1 MADGTMSP
9 RSMLDLATLA
19 SSLGKTKRAV
29 EIRAKREGWA
39 FEEKATRGGRRRLY
53 AVDALPPD
61 AAQRPKVRT
70 TDQPS

>member
-1 MADGTMSP
+1 MADGNMSP

-39 FEEKATRGGRRRLY
+39 PTFYSEKLF
-53 AVDALPPD
+53 L
-61 AAQRPKVRT
+61 
-70 TDQPS
+70 